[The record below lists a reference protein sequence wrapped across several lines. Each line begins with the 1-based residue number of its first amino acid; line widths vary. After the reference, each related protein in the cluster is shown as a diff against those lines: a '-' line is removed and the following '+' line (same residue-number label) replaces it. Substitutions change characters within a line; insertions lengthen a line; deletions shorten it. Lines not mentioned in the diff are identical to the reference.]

1 MARSRASRGRPDGKS
16 LGLQYGVPISN
27 TEPGPRWRVQAT
39 QDDGI
44 VLNGFHPVPHSMRG
58 VHEELTELLA
68 NHGRNDID
76 SYVFVMSEPGER
88 VQLSRI
94 FYY

>member
-1 MARSRASRGRPDGKS
+1 
-16 LGLQYGVPISN
+16 
-27 TEPGPRWRVQAT
+27 
-39 QDDGI
+39 
-44 VLNGFHPVPHSMRG
+44 MRG